1 MNLKDYQR
9 GRNDGLALA
18 LKIVQEGGREA
29 LEAEIKNRGETGGKL
44 IMNYNE
50 SKETVLQL
58 LPAEEVILQFA
69 EECVE
74 LSREILVFD
83 VEADGRL
90 LSNGTE
96 YKMLSKVRE
105 EAADVE
111 LVADVLLDK
120 IYAAYDR
127 RILGSMV
134 GSILIVVK
142 GLGEGGAQA
151 AARQKRGE
159 LHADYR
165 GRGKGNASLSY
176 LHDNGFGYHFIQK

>member
-29 LEAEIKNRGETGGKL
+29 LEAEIKNRGVTGGEL

-111 LVADVLLDK
+111 LDSAWEDDSAP
-120 IYAAYDR
+120 AAEEPVEETPGEPEAPGGPGKAAGFVGER
-127 RILGSMV
+127 RSRKVSELSPF
-134 GSILIVVK
+134 
-142 GLGEGGAQA
+142 
-151 AARQKRGE
+151 RRKRGI
-159 LHADYR
+159 R
-165 GRGKGNASLSY
+165 RRR
-176 LHDNGFGYHFIQK
+176 

>member
-29 LEAEIKNRGETGGKL
+29 LEAEIKNRGVTGGEL

-111 LVADVLLDK
+111 TSLPAPEGLVMK
-120 IYAAYDR
+120 
-127 RILGSMV
+127 SH
-134 GSILIVVK
+134 
-142 GLGEGGAQA
+142 A
-151 AARQKRGE
+151 AAKS
-159 LHADYR
+159 
-165 GRGKGNASLSY
+165 ASLPVTSAVP
-176 LHDNGFGYHFIQK
+176 L

>member
-29 LEAEIKNRGETGGKL
+29 LEAEIKNRGVTGGEL

-105 EAADVE
+105 EAADC
-111 LVADVLLDK
+111 
-120 IYAAYDR
+120 
-127 RILGSMV
+127 
-134 GSILIVVK
+134 
-142 GLGEGGAQA
+142 
-151 AARQKRGE
+151 
-159 LHADYR
+159 
-165 GRGKGNASLSY
+165 
-176 LHDNGFGYHFIQK
+176 